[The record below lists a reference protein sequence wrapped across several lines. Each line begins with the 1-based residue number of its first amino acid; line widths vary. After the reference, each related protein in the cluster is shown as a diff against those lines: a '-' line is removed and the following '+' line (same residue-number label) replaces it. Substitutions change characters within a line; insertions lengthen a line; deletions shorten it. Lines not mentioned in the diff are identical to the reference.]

1 MQHWP
6 AQFWPCPV
14 SMPCSISAGAPLM
27 ALCLDFLD
35 LAFRPSQGRSPGCPW
50 AAQGR
55 SQTALTIGSSWDL
68 RRLASKE
75 MHQHISLED
84 TWTTFS
90 RIQARANENPET
102 SRNLVFVPT
111 LTKPWTPRD
120 AIIFGIQSHRLI
132 RADRRSGYSVL
143 VNIYVIYL
151 YIYLSVSQAAQS
163 VYPSVHLRIFFL
175 QLNYSTL
182 KSLVKYKS
190 FGRACSFQII
200 STGRLNSLMHV
211 DAGIPKNHFRFQMER
226 GICTLS
232 SNANQSWVL
241 TDLTVARLRCYKG
254 VPVLC
259 ESAKIRVPDLTVPQ
273 EQQ

>member
-1 MQHWP
+1 LRSE
-6 AQFWPCPV
+6 APCLEGNA
-14 SMPCSISAGAPLM
+14 SAYIL
-27 ALCLDFLD
+27 
-35 LAFRPSQGRSPGCPW
+35 GRHK
-50 AAQGR
+50 R
-55 SQTALTIGSSWDL
+55 
-68 RRLASKE
+68 
-75 MHQHISLED
+75 
-84 TWTTFS
+84 TTFS
-90 RIQARANENPET
+90 RMARANENPET

-120 AIIFGIQSHRLI
+120 AFFIFGIQSHRLI
-132 RADRRSGYSVL
+132 RADRRSGYCVL

-232 SNANQSWVL
+232 SNANQS
-241 TDLTVARLRCYKG
+241 
-254 VPVLC
+254 
-259 ESAKIRVPDLTVPQ
+259 
-273 EQQ
+273 